1 MLLVGVESKNSEA
14 EVVLYNQAT
23 LFLMGQGGW
32 GGDRS
37 SSRVIKTQDVPDKDP
52 DLITEFR

>member
-1 MLLVGVESKNSEA
+1 MLVGVESKNSEG

-37 SSRVIKTQDVPDKDP
+37 SSHVIKTEETPDRDP
-52 DLITEFR
+52 DLITEYR